1 MSFFTFLLIV
11 VIAGL
16 AYDLIRQKNLARSGH
31 VEDSMGQLHKTHG
44 GGSPREAELER
55 ELADLRER
63 VKVLE
68 RIATDGNDTRA
79 LAAEIDRL
87 RDS

>member
-1 MSFFTFLLIV
+1 MNFFTFMLII

-31 VEDSMGQLHKTHG
+31 VEDSMGQLHKTQG
-44 GGSPREAELER
+44 GTAREAELER
-55 ELADLRER
+55 ELAELRER

>member
-1 MSFFTFLLIV
+1 MNFFTVLLLI

-16 AYDLIRQKNLARSGH
+16 AYDLIRQRNLSGA
-31 VEDSMGQLHKTHG
+31 GQADRQPDHA
-44 GGSPREAELER
+44 SAQREAELER
-55 ELADLRER
+55 ELAALRER

-68 RIATDGNDTRA
+68 RIATDDNDSRA

>member
-1 MSFFTFLLIV
+1 MNFFTFLLIV

-31 VEDSMGQLHKTHG
+31 VEDSMGQLHKTQ
-44 GGSPREAELER
+44 GSTAREAELER
-55 ELADLRER
+55 ELAELRER

-68 RIATDGNDTRA
+68 RIATDGTDTRA

>member
-1 MSFFTFLLIV
+1 MNFFTFMLLI

-16 AYDLIRQKNLARSGH
+16 AYDLVRQKNLARSGH
-31 VEDSMGQLHKTHG
+31 VEDMMGQLHKAERGTTV
-44 GGSPREAELER
+44 RETELGR
-55 ELADLRER
+55 ELAELRER

>member
-1 MSFFTFLLIV
+1 MNFFTFLLII

-16 AYDLIRQKNLARSGH
+16 AYDLIRQKNLARTGH
-31 VEDSMGQLHKTHG
+31 AEDASGQLHKAHPG
-44 GGSPREAELER
+44 GTAREAELER

-79 LAAEIDRL
+79 LAAEIDAL
-87 RDS
+87 RDT

>member
-1 MSFFTFLLIV
+1 MNFFTFMLII

-31 VEDSMGQLHKTHG
+31 VEDAMGQLHKTQ
-44 GGSPREAELER
+44 GGSTAREAELER

-87 RDS
+87 RDT

>member
-1 MSFFTFLLIV
+1 MNFFTFLLII

-16 AYDLIRQKNLARSGH
+16 AYDLIRQKNLARTGH
-31 VEDSMGQLHKTHG
+31 VENSMGQLHKAERPGTA
-44 GGSPREAELER
+44 READLER
-55 ELADLRER
+55 ELAELRER

>member
-1 MSFFTFLLIV
+1 MNFFTVLLLI

-16 AYDLIRQKNLARSGH
+16 AYDLIRQRNQPRG
-31 VEDSMGQLHKTHG
+31 GQPAGPRDQATSL
-44 GGSPREAELER
+44 REAELER
-55 ELADLRER
+55 ELAELRER

-68 RIATDGNDTRA
+68 RIATDGTDDTRA

>member
-1 MSFFTFLLIV
+1 MNFFTVLLLI

-16 AYDLIRQKNLARSGH
+16 AYDVMRQRSQSAG
-31 VEDSMGQLHKTHG
+31 GQPAGPRDQAASL
-44 GGSPREAELER
+44 REAELER
-55 ELADLRER
+55 ELAELRER

-68 RIATDGNDTRA
+68 RIATDDNDTRA

>member
-1 MSFFTFLLIV
+1 MNFFTVLLLI

-16 AYDLIRQKNLARSGH
+16 AYDVMRQRNLPRADQPTGPRDQAAS
-31 VEDSMGQLHKTHG
+31 L
-44 GGSPREAELER
+44 REAELER
-55 ELADLRER
+55 ELAALRER

-68 RIATDGNDTRA
+68 RIATDDNETRA

>member
-1 MSFFTFLLIV
+1 MNFFTVLLLI

-16 AYDLIRQKNLARSGH
+16 AYDLIRQRNQAGAGH
-31 VEDSMGQLHKTHG
+31 TDRQPDHASAQ
-44 GGSPREAELER
+44 REAELER
-55 ELADLRER
+55 ELAALRER

-68 RIATDGNDTRA
+68 RIATDDNDSRA